1 MYVSCPAARRR
12 RSVSL
17 AGYPSPRL
25 SRVRTVVIAVLG
37 FLASMCASVPQHHAV
52 KAADLSLDE
61 KIGQMFVVQ
70 ARGVFMAESSWGYQ
84 QLLHQVRENHA
95 GGVIWSVSNVYE
107 TAVLTARLQKE
118 SRVPLLVSAD
128 LESGMG
134 MRFLDTTY
142 WPWAMAVAA
151 TGDPSLAEAEGR
163 VVAREARLVGVN
175 HIFAPI
181 ADVNVDADNPVI
193 NTRSFGEDPADVSR
207 FVVSFIKGVQAEH
220 VLATAK
226 HFPGHGDTH
235 VDSHRSLPILGVDR
249 ARLDQ
254 VELLPFRAAIDA
266 GVRSIMI
273 GHLAVPSLDDEVV
286 PVRRVGA
293 GENPYGTAASEVPQ
307 NGTMPATTSK
317 KIVGQLL
324 RREMKFDG
332 LVVSD
337 AMDMGGITKHFD
349 AGEAAIR
356 AIEAGQDQILMSP
369 NVDAAIA
376 AVKAAVKSGRL
387 SEARIDESVR
397 RILEA
402 KAFAG
407 APVGTPEEIFTGIDT
422 KEHRDLAA
430 NIARRALTLVRE
442 QSAALPVKKN
452 ARVVIVTVSD
462 FPETASPL
470 PEFEHEMRRRLTAP
484 PQTFLID
491 PRTTDTGSIAAAA
504 QNADVV
510 IFALAVRARSGSGS
524 IAVPEAAS
532 KLLADLGTRIPTIA
546 ISFGTP
552 YLLREIPTAGTYLCA
567 YGIQP
572 VMQLAAV
579 HALFGEAA
587 VTGRLPVTIPGLAPR
602 GTGITR

>member
-1 MYVSCPAARRR
+1 
-12 RSVSL
+12 
-17 AGYPSPRL
+17 L
-25 SRVRTVVIAVLG
+25 SRVRTFTIAVLG
-37 FLASMCASVPQHHAV
+37 FLASMCASVPQHHV
-52 KAADLSLDE
+52 TNLEGLSLDE
-61 KIGQMFVVQ
+61 KIGQMFVVLGH
-70 ARGVFMAESSWGYQ
+70 GVFMPESSWAYQ
-84 QLLHQVRENHA
+84 ELLHQVRENHV

-107 TAVLTARLQKE
+107 TAFLTARLQRE

-175 HIFAPI
+175 HIYAPI

-193 NTRSFGEDPADVSR
+193 NTRSFGEDPAEVSR
-207 FVVSFIKGVQAEH
+207 FVVAFIRGVQSEH

-249 ARLDQ
+249 ARLEQ

-273 GHLAVPSLDDEVV
+273 GHLAVPSLDDELV
-286 PVRRVGA
+286 PVRLPGA

-307 NGTMPATTSK
+307 NGTMPATISK
-317 KIVGQLL
+317 KIVGGLL
-324 RREMKFDG
+324 RRELKFDG

-337 AMDMGGITKHFD
+337 AMDMGGITEHFD

-369 NVDAAIA
+369 NVNAAIA

-397 RILEA
+397 RILDA

-407 APVGTPEEIFTGIDT
+407 APVGTQEEIFRGIDT
-422 KEHRDLAA
+422 KEHRELAA
-430 NIARRALTLVRE
+430 SIARRALTLVRE
-442 QSAALPVKKN
+442 QSGSLPIRKN

-462 FPETASPL
+462 FPETVSPL
-470 PEFEHEMRRRLTAP
+470 PDFERELRRRLASP
-484 PQTFLID
+484 PQMFLID
-491 PRTTDTGSIAAAA
+491 SRTVDAAPIAAAA

-524 IAVPEAAS
+524 IAVPEVAR
-532 KLLADLGTRIPTIA
+532 KLVADLGARIPTIA

-552 YLLREIPTAGTYLCA
+552 YLLREIPTAGTYFCA

-579 HALFGEAA
+579 HALFGEAP
-587 VTGRLPVTIPGLAPR
+587 VSGNLPVTIPGLAPR

>member
-1 MYVSCPAARRR
+1 
-12 RSVSL
+12 
-17 AGYPSPRL
+17 
-25 SRVRTVVIAVLG
+25 
-37 FLASMCASVPQHHAV
+37 MCASVPQHHV
-52 KAADLSLDE
+52 TKISDLSLDE
-61 KIGQMFVVQ
+61 KVGQMFAVFG
-70 ARGVFMAESSWGYQ
+70 RGIFMPESSLAYQ
-84 QLLHQVRENHA
+84 ELQRHVRDNHV
-95 GGVIWSVSNVYE
+95 GGVMWSISNVYE
-107 TAVLTARLQKE
+107 TAQLTARLQHE

-175 HIFAPI
+175 HIYAPI
-181 ADVNVDADNPVI
+181 ADVNVDADNPGI
-193 NTRSFGEDPADVSR
+193 NTRSFGEDPAEVSK
-207 FVVSFIKGVQAEH
+207 FVAAFVRGVQSEH

-235 VDSHRSLPILGVDR
+235 VDSHRSLPILAVDR
-249 ARLDQ
+249 ARLEQ
-254 VELLPFRAAIDA
+254 VELMPFRAAIDA

-273 GHLAVPSLDDEVV
+273 GHLAVPSLDDELV
-286 PVRRVGA
+286 PVRRIGS
-293 GENPYGTAASEVPQ
+293 GENPYGTTAGEVPQ

-317 KIVGQLL
+317 KIVSGLL
-324 RREMKFDG
+324 RRDLKFDG
-332 LVVSD
+332 LIVSD
-337 AMDMGGITKHFD
+337 AMEMGGITEHFD

-376 AVKAAVKSGRL
+376 AVKAAVKSGRI

-397 RILEA
+397 RILDA

-407 APVGTPEEIFTGIDT
+407 APVGTADEIFRGIDT
-422 KEHRDLAA
+422 KEHRELAA

-442 QSAALPVKKN
+442 QAGSLPVRKN
-452 ARVVIVTVSD
+452 ARVVIITVSD
-462 FPETASPL
+462 FPETLSPL
-470 PEFEHEMRRRLTAP
+470 PDFEREMRKRLTPP

-491 PRTTDTGSIAAAA
+491 SRTLDVGPIAAAS

-510 IFALAVRARSGSGS
+510 IFALAVRARSGSGVL
-524 IAVPEAAS
+524 AVPEVAR
-532 KLLADLGTRIPTIA
+532 KLFADLGTRTPAIA
-546 ISFGTP
+546 ISFGNP
-552 YLLREIPTAGTYLCA
+552 YLLREIPSAGTYVCA
-567 YGIQP
+567 YGVQP

-579 HALFGEAA
+579 RALFGEAPLS
-587 VTGRLPVTIPGLAPR
+587 GKLPVTIPGMAPR
-602 GTGITR
+602 GTGITKP